1 MMLSVK
7 NFINGID
14 FTHDKIPVIIIENKS
29 FFRNVFLD
37 FKNDNSDELFV
48 FSEDFKPFEFS
59 KKGVFISDPLSF
71 DSINKKL
78 MTKVNLY
85 LEETANEEY
94 SVELSDIKSRL
105 IDLGNSLVAYNE
117 YDFDYN
123 YDITTSS
130 IIKLLDFKISNEV
143 EQGIFLLLRRLLLIS
158 KYIGIN
164 LFVIPNLHLYFENNE
179 ILDFYRTLKLNHIDI
194 LVIENF
200 ESDYNSMEDI
210 TIIDKDL
217 CVIDKSEIF

>member
-7 NFINGID
+7 NFINGIY
-14 FTHDKIPVIIIENKS
+14 FTPEKIPVIIIENKS

-71 DSINKKL
+71 DNINKKL
-78 MTKVNLY
+78 MTKVTLY

-130 IIKLLDFKISNEV
+130 IIKLLDFNISNEA

>member
-14 FTHDKIPVIIIENKS
+14 FTSHKIPVIIIENKS

-59 KKGVFISDPLSF
+59 KKGLFIPDPLSF
-71 DSINKKL
+71 ENTNKKL

-94 SVELSDIKSRL
+94 SVELSDIKSKL
-105 IDLGNSLVAYNE
+105 VDFGNLLVAYNE
-117 YDFDYN
+117 YDFEYN